1 MTPVSIRKA
10 APGELTWAN
19 ERYAEIGFMAS
30 DSRDLVVI
38 AEVDSVRVG
47 LGRLVPIEPGAGELG
62 GIYVLREFRGRS
74 VASLI
79 VRHLV
84 DAGTA
89 VRLYCI
95 PFAPLVPFYQSF
107 GFRPVEAALPVPE
120 AIAEKVRWCQSKYSQ
135 PVRLLARSPGK
146 ARLL

>member
-1 MTPVSIRKA
+1 MLIRKA
-10 APGELTWAN
+10 TAGELSWVN

-30 DSRDLVVI
+30 DPRDLVVI
-38 AEVDSVRVG
+38 AEVDGVRVG
-47 LGRLVPIEPGAGELG
+47 LGRLVPFEPGAAELG
-62 GIYVLREFRGRS
+62 GIYVLPEFRGRH

-79 VRHLV
+79 VSHLV
-84 DAGTA
+84 GAGTFE
-89 VRLYCI
+89 RLYCI

-107 GFRPVEAALPVPE
+107 GFHPVEASPPVPE

-135 PVRLLARSPGK
+135 PVSLLVRSPAR